1 MTASTFPAGSAGAL
15 PTPATAE
22 SAGLAASRSWRTTKS
37 AIMSALMGL
46 SLVLVL
52 IPLVL
57 VFFVVVQKGADS
69 MSWAFLTKDIPVR
82 AREIGPGMGPAIV
95 GTLIIT
101 FVATLIAVP
110 TGILGAIYLNEYGG
124 TSIFARVVRFMATV
138 MTGVPS
144 IVMGMFIYVTYVV
157 RLGTNGYQGFAGSLA
172 LAALMLPIIIR
183 SVEEMLRLVPEN
195 LREASMGLGA
205 TKSRTILTVVL
216 PAALPGVTSGCLLA
230 VARAAGETA
239 PLIFTIGAAS
249 SLNINPFK
257 GTMAALPRE
266 IFANAQEPF
275 PGANQRAWGAALTL
289 ILIAFLLTVIA
300 RFVSSRFALKR

>member
-1 MTASTFPAGSAGAL
+1 MTTSTFPVGSPTGVSAESVGLAGSR
-15 PTPATAE
+15 T
-22 SAGLAASRSWRTTKS
+22 WRTTKS

-46 SLVLVL
+46 SLLLVL

-57 VFFVVVQKGADS
+57 VLVVVVQKGADA
-69 MSWAFLTKDIPVR
+69 MSWSFLTKDIPVR
-82 AREIGPGMGPAIV
+82 ARQIGPGMGPAIV

-124 TSIFARVVRFMATV
+124 TGLFARVVRFMATV

-144 IVMGMFIYVTYVV
+144 IVMGIFIYVSYTV
-157 RLGTNGYQGFAGSLA
+157 RRGTNGFQGFGGSLA

-205 TKSRTILTVVL
+205 TKSRTVLTVVL
-216 PAALPGVTSGCLLA
+216 PAALPGVISGCLLA

-239 PLIFTIGAAS
+239 PLIFTIGVAK
-249 SLNINPFK
+249 SLNTNPVK
-257 GTMAALPRE
+257 GPMAALPRE

-275 PGANQRAWGAALTL
+275 LGANQRAWGAALTL
-289 ILIAFLLTVIA
+289 IVIAFLLTVFA
-300 RFVSSRFALKR
+300 RLISSRFALKR

>member
-1 MTASTFPAGSAGAL
+1 MTASTFPAGAPGGVS
-15 PTPATAE
+15 AE
-22 SAGLAASRSWRTTKS
+22 SIGLAGSRTWRTTKS
-37 AIMSALMGL
+37 TIMTVLMAAC
-46 SLVLVL
+46 LVLVL
-52 IPLVL
+52 IPLAL
-57 VFFVVVQKGADS
+57 IFFVVVQKGASS
-69 MSWAFLTKDIPVR
+69 MSWSFLTKDIPVR
-82 AREIGPGMGPAIV
+82 AREIGPGMGPAIA

-124 TSIFARVVRFMATV
+124 TGVLARVVRFMATV

-144 IVMGMFIYVTYVV
+144 IVMGLFIYVSFTV
-157 RLGTNGYQGFAGSLA
+157 RQGTNGFQGFGGSLA

-216 PAALPGVTSGCLLA
+216 PAALPGVMSGCLLA

-239 PLIFTIGAAS
+239 PLIFTIGAAK
-249 SLNINPFK
+249 SLNTNPF
-257 GTMAALPRE
+257 
-266 IFANAQEPF
+266 
-275 PGANQRAWGAALTL
+275 
-289 ILIAFLLTVIA
+289 
-300 RFVSSRFALKR
+300 

>member
-1 MTASTFPAGSAGAL
+1 MTASTIPTGSSSGS
-15 PTPATAE
+15 PATASAE

-37 AIMSALMGL
+37 AIMSSLMGFAL
-46 SLVLVL
+46 LLVLV
-52 IPLVL
+52 PLVF
-57 VFFVVVQKGADS
+57 VFVVVVQKGAGA
-69 MSWAFLTKDIPVR
+69 MSWEFLTKDIPVR

-101 FVATLIAVP
+101 LVAALIAVP

-124 TSIFARVVRFMATV
+124 TGLFARVVRFMSTV

-144 IVMGMFIYVTYVV
+144 IVMGMFIYVTFVV

-239 PLIFTIGAAS
+239 PLIFTIGAAK
-249 SLNINPFK
+249 SLNTNPFN
-257 GTMAALPRE
+257 GPMAALPRE

-275 PGANQRAWGAALTL
+275 PGANDRAWGAALTL
-289 ILIAFLLTVIA
+289 ILIAFLLTVI
-300 RFVSSRFALKR
+300 S

>member
-1 MTASTFPAGSAGAL
+1 
-15 PTPATAE
+15 
-22 SAGLAASRSWRTTKS
+22 
-37 AIMSALMGL
+37 MSVLMGA
-46 SLVLVL
+46 SLL
-52 IPLVL
+52 IVIVPLVL

-69 MSWAFLTKDIPVR
+69 MSWSFLTKDIPVR

-110 TGILGAIYLNEYGG
+110 VGILGAIYLNEYGG
-124 TSIFARVVRFMATV
+124 TTAFARLVRFMSTV
-138 MTGVPS
+138 MSGVPS
-144 IVMGMFIYVTYVV
+144 IVMGMFIYVTFVV
-157 RLGTNGYQGFAGSLA
+157 RLGTSGYQAFAGSLA

-216 PAALPGVTSGCLLA
+216 PAALPGVISGCLLA

-239 PLIFTIGAAS
+239 PLIFTIGAVKA
-249 SLNINPFK
+249 LELNPFK
-257 GTMAALPRE
+257 PMAALPRE
-266 IFANAQEPF
+266 IFGNATEPF
-275 PGANQRAWGAALTL
+275 PGANDRAWGAALTL
-289 ILIAFLLTVIA
+289 IVLAFLLTFIA
-300 RFVSSRFALKR
+300 RLVASRFALKR

>member
-1 MTASTFPAGSAGAL
+1 MTASSFPADTTTRISAQA
-15 PTPATAE
+15 
-22 SAGLAASRSWRTTKS
+22 AGLAPSRTWRTTKS
-37 AIMSALMGL
+37 AIMSALMAASL
-46 SLVLVL
+46 LLVLV
-52 IPLVL
+52 PLAL
-57 VFFVVVQKGADS
+57 VFGVVVQKGAGS
-69 MSWAFLTKDIPVR
+69 LSWSFFTEDIPVR
-82 AREIGPGMGPAIV
+82 ARQFGPGMGPAIA

-101 FVATLIAVP
+101 LVATLIAVP
-110 TGILGAIYLNEYGG
+110 AGILGAIYLNEYGG

-144 IVMGMFIYVTYVV
+144 IVMGMFIYVSFVL
-157 RLGTNGYQGFAGSLA
+157 RLGTSGLQGFAGSLA

-205 TKSRTILTVVL
+205 TKSRTIVTVVL
-216 PAALPGVTSGCLLA
+216 PAALPGIISGCLLA

-239 PLIFTIGAAS
+239 PLIFTIGVAK
-249 SLNINPFK
+249 SLNINPFE
-257 GTMAALPRE
+257 GPMAALPRE

-275 PGANQRAWGAALTL
+275 AGANERAWGAALTL

-300 RFVSSRFALKR
+300 RLVASRFALKR